1 MIEITLAAITLVAT
15 IINTLILIAVATNI
29 GRLIEHHKFMLE
41 QDSKNLIGQ
50 PPFTYGDRALQET
63 SVSKDLKI
71 THLS

>member
-1 MIEITLAAITLVAT
+1 MIEIISVIGLAVSVV
-15 IINTLILIAVATNI
+15 NTLMLIAVATNI

>member
-1 MIEITLAAITLVAT
+1 MIEIISTVVLIMTG
-15 IINTLILIAVATNI
+15 INTLILILIGINI
-29 GRLIEHHKFMLE
+29 GRLIEHHKFLLK
-41 QDSKNLIGQ
+41 QDSKNLIEQ

>member
-50 PPFTYGDRALQET
+50 PPFTYGDRALQENYLENY
-63 SVSKDLKI
+63 DEY
-71 THLS
+71 